1 MSNNNNTSETSTEL
15 SFEMKG
21 KTIVVLGW
29 NVAGRDT
36 YIWFD
41 EQRKEKMNISRIVK
55 ETFPRHTFFSL
66 YFFLIN

>member
-41 EQRKEKMNISRIVK
+41 EQRKEKNEYFSNCKRNIS
-55 ETFPRHTFFSL
+55 
-66 YFFLIN
+66 